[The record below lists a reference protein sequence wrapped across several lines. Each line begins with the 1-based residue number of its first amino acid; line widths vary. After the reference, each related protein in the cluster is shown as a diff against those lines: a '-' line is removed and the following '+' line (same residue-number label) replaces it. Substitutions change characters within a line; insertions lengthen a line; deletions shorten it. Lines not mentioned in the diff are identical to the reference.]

1 MSAVSPTTQP
11 SVPASAE
18 PPPIERRYL
27 LLTFI
32 PYYLDD
38 AGDVWLDQLWHRDFV
53 QHLRYLPK
61 LTLAAPRL
69 RAEDGPDDLVRVEL
83 PAGAE
88 LELWPLP
95 HVQTTLSA
103 AAQLPLTAAR
113 LWRAIG
119 EHDILHSGVAGW
131 PIPIGWVGNAVA
143 MLRKRPFVL
152 MVESAPWR
160 PSTGDEGVKDHVR
173 AAITEALARFF
184 VRRADVVF
192 FTQPSYARTLAREG
206 QPGAHVTPATWI
218 DEADIL
224 TRELAEARWA
234 AKGDRV
240 RLLFA
245 GRLVAAKGVDLLLGA
260 IRDLHDRGVR
270 VDVDIIGDGPRRAR
284 CEAVAEQVPGLRVL
298 DPVPYGAPFFELL
311 EGYHGVLV
319 PSLGDEQPRI
329 VFDAYARAVP
339 VIASDTDG
347 LRPHV
352 EEGETGWLF
361 ARGDRA
367 ALADV
372 LERASQG
379 ASTLR
384 RMGLRAL
391 AEAPG
396 FTHRGMHLS
405 RWRILH
411 GRFGR
416 R

>member
-1 MSAVSPTTQP
+1 MSALSPSTEP
-11 SVPASAE
+11 SVAAHAE
-18 PPPIERRYL
+18 PPPIDRRYL

-32 PYYLDD
+32 PCYVDD
-38 AGDVWLDQLWHRDFV
+38 DGALWLEQLWHRDFM
-53 QHLRYLPK
+53 QHLRYLPR

-69 RAEDGPDDLVRVEL
+69 HVSEGPEDLMRVE
-83 PAGAE
+83 PPEGVE
-88 LELWPLP
+88 IELWPLP

-103 AAQLPLTAAR
+103 AARLPLTAAR

-143 MLRKRPFVL
+143 MLRKRPIVL

-160 PSTGDEGVKDHVR
+160 PSTGEEGVKDHLR

-192 FTQPSYARTLAREG
+192 FTQPSYERTLARDG

-218 DEADIL
+218 DESDIL
-224 TRELAEARWA
+224 PREVAEQRWRD
-234 AKGDRV
+234 KGDRV

-270 VDVDIIGDGPRRAR
+270 VDVDVIGDGPRRER
-284 CEAVAEQVPGLRVL
+284 CEAVAAQVPGLRML

-319 PSLGDEQPRI
+319 PSLGYEQPRI

-339 VIASDTDG
+339 VLASDTDG

-352 EEGETGWLF
+352 REGETGWLF

-367 ALADV
+367 ALAAV
-372 LERASQG
+372 LERAASG
-379 ASTLR
+379 AAELR

-391 AEAPG
+391 GEAPG

-411 GRFGR
+411 QRFG
-416 R
+416 